1 MLTLGGIDQP
11 AIDDNGR
18 DPRNV
23 SNVKQRIAIDQNE
36 ISNLPD
42 IDGTE

>member
-36 ISNLPD
+36 IGNLPD